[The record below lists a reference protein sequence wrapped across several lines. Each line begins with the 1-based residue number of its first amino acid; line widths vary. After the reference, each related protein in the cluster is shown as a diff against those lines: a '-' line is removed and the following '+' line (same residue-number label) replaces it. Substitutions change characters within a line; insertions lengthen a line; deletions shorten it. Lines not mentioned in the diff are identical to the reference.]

1 MRILVFFA
9 ATLLSPLTAS
19 AQVWTTLPF
28 GASVTRVRDFLTR
41 QPPVCT
47 VLPSGE
53 NQDCVGL
60 SLQQLQTPGDFSV
73 EPGLDLTLGAVE
85 APFHFKTLL
94 HFFDTDQKL
103 VRVDLMLDTDRQ
115 VAEGTDA
122 AHLAALTGESVLNEL
137 LARYGAPLLMSPAC
151 EPSETRRLL
160 NTQTDVLDCSALWKP
175 NSSGQTLNLL
185 WQYQARKKTYSLIV
199 RYARTSNSF

>member
-1 MRILVFFA
+1 VFFA
-9 ATLLSPLTAS
+9 ATLLAPLAATAQS
-19 AQVWTTLPF
+19 VTQFPF
-28 GASVTRVRDFLTR
+28 GASAVHVRNFLSH

-60 SLQQLQTPGDFSV
+60 SLRQLQTPGDFSV
-73 EPGLDLTLGAVE
+73 EPGVDLILGAVE
-85 APFHFKTLL
+85 APLHFKTLL

-103 VRVDLMLDTDRQ
+103 VRVDLILDTERHI
-115 VAEGTDA
+115 AEGTDA
-122 AHLAALTGESVLNEL
+122 AHLAAVTGESVLNEL

-160 NTQTDVLDCSALWKP
+160 NTEADVLDCSVLWKP
-175 NSSGQTLNLL
+175 NNGGQTMNLL
-185 WQYQARKKTYSLIV
+185 WQYQAGKKAYSLIV
-199 RYARTSNSF
+199 RYARTSNAF